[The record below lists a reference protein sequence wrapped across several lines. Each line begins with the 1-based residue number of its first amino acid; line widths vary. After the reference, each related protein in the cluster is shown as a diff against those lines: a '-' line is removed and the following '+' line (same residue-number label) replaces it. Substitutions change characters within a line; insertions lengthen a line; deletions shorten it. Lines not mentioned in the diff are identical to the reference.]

1 MFSVLFQ
8 KKIDVTKCIDSI
20 ENMVYAQIKEYG
32 FKKHGR
38 TLHRFVSE
46 DISQVINFQCG
57 QAYRN
62 ETHLMWVNVGIRVP
76 ESFEREFNPQNL
88 KKYYHEYDCN
98 IRTRLGAVKNRD
110 GNKATTYDLRKNSDK
125 IAICIVKEIIDDV
138 LPVFEVLSSREAILA
153 HRREYPWF
161 DTLNSHLIVL
171 EEAMIFGHL
180 GERQKARELFEVYYD
195 YVVSRKC
202 EGKHIDGHLQYLD
215 TLKDSL
221 EW

>member
-1 MFSVLFQ
+1 MFSELFQ
-8 KKIDVTKCIDSI
+8 KKIDVTKCIDNI
-20 ENMVYAQIKEYG
+20 ENTVYAQLKKFG

-62 ETHLMWVNVGIRVP
+62 ETHLMWVNIGIRVP
-76 ESFEREFNPQNL
+76 ESIERTFKTTNS

-98 IRTRLGAVKNRD
+98 IRTRLGAVKSRD
-110 GNKATTYDLRKNSDK
+110 GNKETTYDLRKNTDQ
-125 IAICIVKEIIDDV
+125 IASCIVKEIMDDV

-153 HRREYPWF
+153 HRRDYPWF

-171 EEAMIFGHL
+171 EEAMIYGHL
-180 GERQKARELFEVYYD
+180 GNKQKARELFEVYYEH
-195 YVVSRKC
+195 VVSRKC
-202 EGKHIDGHLQYLD
+202 EDKHIEGHLQYLD